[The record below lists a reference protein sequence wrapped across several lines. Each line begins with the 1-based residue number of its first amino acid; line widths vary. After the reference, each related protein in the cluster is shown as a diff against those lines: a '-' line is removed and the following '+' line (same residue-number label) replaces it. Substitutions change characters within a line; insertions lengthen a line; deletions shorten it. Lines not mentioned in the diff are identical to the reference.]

1 MNTGGSKFF
10 FKSAVVVV
18 VAHVLIVLLIVN
30 IARMKGCRNKKQ
42 PVEIVEF
49 TIAVDPIQEEV
60 PEPAP
65 EVKAPAPPEEP
76 DKTDIP
82 AEVKPKPPEP
92 KPKPKPPEPKPK
104 PKPKPESIKQN
115 NRVEGKS
122 KIRTNVQSKERQT
135 LSDEE
140 IKKWLGKRA
149 KIGERTSLPSNELS
163 LNYSLIMNAMKKS
176 WVLPPRSADGTRPA
190 QVEISIGP
198 GGAISNPRI
207 AQSSG
212 SRMFDDSALDAVRN
226 TPRVYGLSP
235 EFIAAYPTVTI
246 EFKRDE

>member
-30 IARMKGCRNKKQ
+30 IARMKGCRMKKQ

-49 TIAVDPIQEEV
+49 MIAVDPIQEEV
-60 PEPAP
+60 PEAKPEPDPPTPPA
-65 EVKAPAPPEEP
+65 EP
-76 DKTDIP
+76 DKTDVP
-82 AEVKPKPPEP
+82 AEVKPKPTP
-92 KPKPKPPEPKPK
+92 PKPK
-104 PKPKPESIKQN
+104 PKPKPSEPKPKPKPSIKQN

-122 KIRTNVQSKERQT
+122 KIKTNVQSKERQT

-140 IKKWLGKRA
+140 IQKWLGKRA
-149 KIGERTSLPSNELS
+149 RIGEKTSLPSNELS
-163 LNYSLIMNAMKKS
+163 LNFSVIMNAMKKS
-176 WVLPPRSADGTRPA
+176 WVLPPRSADGYQPA

-207 AQSSG
+207 ARSSG
-212 SRMFDDSALDAVRN
+212 SKMFDDSALDAVKN
-226 TPRVYGLSP
+226 TPRVYGLSQ
-235 EFIAAYPTVTI
+235 EFIATYPTVTI

>member
-30 IARMKGCRNKKQ
+30 IARMKGCRMKKQ

-49 TIAVDPIQEEV
+49 TIAVDPIQEDVSE
-60 PEPAP
+60 P
-65 EVKAPAPPEEP
+65 EVKAPTPPAEP

-82 AEVKPKPPEP
+82 AEVKPKPTPP

-104 PKPKPESIKQN
+104 PKPKPSIKQN

-122 KIRTNVQSKERQT
+122 KIKTNVQSKERQT

-140 IKKWLGKRA
+140 IQKWLGKRA
-149 KIGERTSLPSNELS
+149 RIGEKTSLPSNELS
-163 LNYSLIMNAMKKS
+163 LNFSVIMNAMKKS
-176 WVLPPRSADGTRPA
+176 WVLPPRSADGNRPA
-190 QVEISIGP
+190 QVEISIGS
-198 GGAISNPRI
+198 GGTISNPRI

-212 SRMFDDSALDAVRN
+212 SKMFDDSALDAVKN
-226 TPRVYGLSP
+226 TPRVYGLSQ
-235 EFIAAYPTVTI
+235 EFIATYPTVTI